1 MSDVQADVKRLVSTL
16 LGDQMPTLTWRPPI
30 LSRQDGDSEAEI
42 SEWYIPRLLL
52 SHRGGTGDPLCDLV
66 VDQIIGSGG
75 LGVVHAAEQTS
86 LHRNVA
92 IKRVRPD
99 RKSVAAEAQLRREAY
114 LMGQLEHPAIPP
126 VYIIGEEEE
135 QCILVMRW
143 VQGTPWDQ
151 KLAAHDVA
159 SRSELLQGATLRGE
173 LRILIR
179 IGEAIAFAHE
189 KKILHRDIKPSNV
202 IVGEYGEVYLLDWG
216 ISVELDENGVF
227 EARAFAGTPAFAAPE
242 MLGYA
247 ALLDERTDVYL
258 IGATLYNIVTGRP
271 PHPGETVEE
280 VFHGILTSPAP
291 DLKGDWPEAMAMLCR
306 KSMAADPADRY
317 ASVRALLEDLRYVI
331 EFGEITD
338 QELACDR
345 DLETLI
351 EMLRLKDFDSVLFD
365 EIGTRCRFGFERIL
379 HEWPG
384 NSGVARKL
392 SRCLLLLCDADISRQ
407 RMAVARAML
416 SQYRKLATGIEAE
429 QADIL
434 QQRLDAMAD

>member
-1 MSDVQADVKRLVSTL
+1 
-16 LGDQMPTLTWRPPI
+16 
-30 LSRQDGDSEAEI
+30 
-42 SEWYIPRLLL
+42 
-52 SHRGGTGDPLCDLV
+52 
-66 VDQIIGSGG
+66 
-75 LGVVHAAEQTS
+75 
-86 LHRNVA
+86 
-92 IKRVRPD
+92 
-99 RKSVAAEAQLRREAY
+99 
-114 LMGQLEHPAIPP
+114 
-126 VYIIGEEEE
+126 
-135 QCILVMRW
+135 
-143 VQGTPWDQ
+143 
-151 KLAAHDVA
+151 VA